1 MYERETVRL
10 LTDVLVEGVSWAGA
24 RREGGSSAVGVLV
37 WLCSLHGGSG
47 RFGGF
52 RVTEVVSVC

>member
-1 MYERETVRL
+1 MRRETVRL

-37 WLCSLHGGSG
+37 KPELCS
-47 RFGGF
+47 
-52 RVTEVVSVC
+52 C